1 MYITEIDLGGHGEC
15 VECNLGPYRFEKP
28 SKNQLKFMKIITI
41 GIPIQMDIV
50 HVHFDDFHFRKK
62 PSHGALWKS
71 TTPSSHFRF

>member
-28 SKNQLKFMKIITI
+28 SKNHLKFMKIITI

-50 HVHFDDFHFRKK
+50 HFDAFHFRKK
-62 PSHGALWKS
+62 PSHDALWKS
-71 TTPSSHFRF
+71 TSPSSHFTF

>member
-50 HVHFDDFHFRKK
+50 YFDDFRFRKK
-62 PSHGALWKS
+62 AFAWCSLEEH
-71 TTPSSHFRF
+71 SSAFTFVF